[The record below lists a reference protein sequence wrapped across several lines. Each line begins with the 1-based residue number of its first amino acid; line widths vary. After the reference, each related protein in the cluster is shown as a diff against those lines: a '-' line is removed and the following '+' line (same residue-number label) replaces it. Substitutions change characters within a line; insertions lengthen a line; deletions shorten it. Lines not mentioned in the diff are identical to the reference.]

1 MGEWIEKEQRGKM
14 DAGRMAKRSVS
25 IEEMGNCFPFLFLV
39 PSIPLYVWGGRGGE
53 ACLSRERGEILVD
66 PKKHLTKRKVHV

>member
-25 IEEMGNCFPFLFLV
+25 IDEMGNCFLSFFLSLLSPFMF
-39 PSIPLYVWGGRGGE
+39 GGE
-53 ACLSRERGEILVD
+53 GGGGLLIKRERRDFG
-66 PKKHLTKRKVHV
+66 